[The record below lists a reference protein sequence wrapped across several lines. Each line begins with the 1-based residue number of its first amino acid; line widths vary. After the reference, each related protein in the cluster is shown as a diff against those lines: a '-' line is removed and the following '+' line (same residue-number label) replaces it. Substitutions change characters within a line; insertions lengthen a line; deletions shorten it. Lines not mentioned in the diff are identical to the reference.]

1 MYLDS
6 VLHTWFSS
14 RVDDSILYFS
24 LSLLLFHLLLSNYFV
39 LVSVSLDGYFYF
51 HKSRESLNFSFLLIL
66 SSSRCG
72 GGGL

>member
-14 RVDDSILYFS
+14 RVDDSILFLSVSTSFSSFIIKLFCFS
-24 LSLLLFHLLLSNYFV
+24 LSILGWIFL
-39 LVSVSLDGYFYF
+39 F

-72 GGGL
+72 GGL